1 MNYGMFTKAGNE
13 LVADLVQV
21 AKIHSLSSSTVMA
34 IMDQLQKDKNFSEI
48 TDTEVR
54 ESVGEAL
61 GWYK

>member
-1 MNYGMFTKAGNE
+1 MNYGMFTKAGND
-13 LVADLVQV
+13 LVADLVQA
-21 AKIHSLSSSTVMA
+21 AKTYSLSPSTVMGM
-34 IMDQLQKDKNFSEI
+34 MDQLQKDKNFSEI